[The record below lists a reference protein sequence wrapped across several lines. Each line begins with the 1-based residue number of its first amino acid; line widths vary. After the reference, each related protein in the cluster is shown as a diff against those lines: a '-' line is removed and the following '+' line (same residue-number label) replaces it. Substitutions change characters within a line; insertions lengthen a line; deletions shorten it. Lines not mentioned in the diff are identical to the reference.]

1 MSSEIGLKSRSLD
14 WKKPR
19 STGGAPYRTLLNI
32 VKDVVLSTACVLRF
46 FEYNSTIKGICTI
59 QYSDNNL
66 ENSAVGLYG
75 YVARRCLAHQR

>member
-46 FEYNSTIKGICTI
+46 FE
-59 QYSDNNL
+59 
-66 ENSAVGLYG
+66 
-75 YVARRCLAHQR
+75 